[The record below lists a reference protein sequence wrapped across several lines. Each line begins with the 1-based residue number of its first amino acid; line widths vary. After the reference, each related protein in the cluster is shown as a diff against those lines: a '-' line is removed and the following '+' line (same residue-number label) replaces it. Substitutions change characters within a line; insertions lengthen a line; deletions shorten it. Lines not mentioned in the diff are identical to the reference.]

1 MSRVGIFIGDKE
13 VIKRY
18 VGDKLVW
25 ENTKKI
31 TLKVTESVSKFRNNI
46 TLKNVPIKEIKE
58 IISLEVTYSNKYIPK
73 RHLGTIT
80 KSQIKSYE
88 LYSWGDLRISFV
100 DDLGKI
106 GFNNE
111 ILANSDVVMTYR

>member
-1 MSRVGIFIGDKE
+1 MSRVGIFIDDKE
-13 VIKRY
+13 VVKRY
-18 VGDKLVW
+18 VGENLVW

-58 IISLEVTYSNKYIPK
+58 VISLEVTYGSEYIPK

-80 KSQIKSYE
+80 KSQIKSYK

-100 DDLGKI
+100 DDLGNI